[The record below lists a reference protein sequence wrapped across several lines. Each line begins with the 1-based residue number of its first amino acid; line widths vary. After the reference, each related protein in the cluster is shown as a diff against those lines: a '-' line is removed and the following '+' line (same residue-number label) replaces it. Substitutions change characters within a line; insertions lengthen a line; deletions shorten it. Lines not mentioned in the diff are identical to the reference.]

1 MKLASLVVISLAASL
16 AQSQSQLPPQKQS
29 PASRR
34 DNVQDVLHG
43 VTIND
48 PYRWL
53 EDQNSPETRAWI
65 TEQNNYTHSLL
76 DSLPGRSALENRLA
90 ALKKI
95 EGIHSPFE
103 RNGRFVYR
111 RRKADQ
117 EQYVICMRDGEKGK
131 EQVLIDPNPM
141 SAEHTTNVDIF
152 DVSKDG
158 KLLAYMLRAG
168 GKDETEVRFLD
179 LDTRKELP
187 DFLPLALY
195 FDVSFLPDRS
205 GFYYSMILDEG
216 PRVRFHKLGTPVGS
230 DVDVFGKGYTK
241 ESIITG
247 DPSEDGR
254 HLIILVCNG
263 SACDKAEIWLQ
274 DLAAK
279 GPIQPLVKDIDARF
293 FPFAGGDHLFLQTN
307 WQSPRG
313 RVLAVD
319 FAHPEREHWR
329 EVVPESDTAID
340 SVALSGGKIIVAY
353 VKNAT
358 SQVKVFEPSGRLAGN
373 LEFPALGSVTDV
385 QSKWENA
392 DAFIGFTSFT
402 IPRTIYKFDMGTRQR
417 STWYEPSVPL
427 DSSKFEIKQVWVTSK
442 DGTRVPMFLIH
453 GKGLKTDG
461 ARPALLT
468 GYGGFAI
475 NITPDFWPE
484 AIVWAE
490 HGGVAAQVNLRGGG
504 EFGEA
509 WHKAGMLGNKQNV
522 FDDFIAASEWL
533 VQNKYTNPAKLGI
546 FGGSNGGL
554 LVGAALTQRPDLYRA
569 IVCWHPL
576 LDMLRYDQFMMG
588 KFWVSEYGTASDP
601 EQFKWLYAYSPYQHV
616 KPGTKY
622 PAVLFMTG
630 DGDTRVAP
638 LHARKM
644 TALLQS
650 ATGSDR
656 PILLRYEL
664 AAGHAGGRS
673 VTQDIGDSVDYLS
686 FLFWQLNVSQ

>member
-1 MKLASLVVISLAASL
+1 MKFFCLIVISMAASL
-16 AQSQSQLPPQKQS
+16 AQSQNQNLQKPP
-29 PASRR
+29 AARR
-34 DNVQDVLHG
+34 DDVQEVLHG
-43 VTIND
+43 VTISD

-65 TEQNNYTHSLL
+65 TEQNNYTHSVL
-76 DSLPGRSALENRLA
+76 DRLPGRSALENRLA
-90 ALKKI
+90 ELKKI

-103 RNGRFVYR
+103 RNGRFIYR

-117 EQYVICMRDGEKGK
+117 EQYVICMRDGQAGK

-141 SAEHTTNVDIF
+141 SPEHTTNVDIF

-158 KLLAYMLRAG
+158 KLLAYMLRVG
-168 GKDETEVRFLD
+168 GKDETEVHFLD
-179 LDTRKELP
+179 LDTRQELA
-187 DFLPLALY
+187 DGLPLALY
-195 FDVSFLPDRS
+195 FDLTFLPDRS
-205 GFYYSMILDEG
+205 GFYYSMIFGDE
-216 PRVRFHKLGTPVGS
+216 PRVRFHKLGTPVAS

-247 DPSEDGR
+247 DPTEDGR
-254 HLIILVCNG
+254 YLVIVVCNG

-274 DLAAK
+274 DLTTH
-279 GPIQPLVKDIDARF
+279 GPILPLVKDIDARF
-293 FPFAGGDHLFLQTN
+293 LPYAGGDHLFLQTN
-307 WQSPRG
+307 WQAPRG

-319 FAHPEREHWR
+319 FAHPERERWQQ
-329 EVVPESDTAID
+329 VVPESDTAID
-340 SVALSGGKIIVAY
+340 GVALSGGKIIVAY

-358 SQVKVFEPSGRLAGN
+358 SEVKVFEPSGKLAGD
-373 LEFPALGSVTDV
+373 LEFPALGSVTDI
-385 QSKWENA
+385 QTRWESP
-392 DAFIGFTSFT
+392 DAFVGFQSFT
-402 IPRTIYKFDMGTRQR
+402 IPRTIYKFDMATRER
-417 STWYEPSVPL
+417 SLWYRAGIPV

-442 DGTRVPMFLIH
+442 DGTRLPMFLIH

-468 GYGGFAI
+468 GYGGFAL

-490 HGGVAAQVNLRGGG
+490 HGGIAAQVNLRGGG

-533 VQNKYTNPAKLGI
+533 VENKYTNSFKLAI

-554 LVGAALTQRPDLYRA
+554 LVGAALTQRPDLYQA
-569 IVCWHPL
+569 VVCWHPL

-588 KFWVSEYGTASDP
+588 KFWVSEYGTAADP
-601 EQFKWLYAYSPYQHV
+601 EQFKWQYAYSPYQHV

-656 PILLRYEL
+656 PVLLRYEL

-673 VTQDIGDSVDYLS
+673 VTQDIGDSEDILS
-686 FLFWQLNVSQ
+686 FLFWQLKVSP